1 VWILEW
7 LPHWIFYFAIIIGI
21 AGVVVSLF
29 LQFTPIVYLYKT
41 PIQIFSIILIAIV
54 TYMSGAI
61 SNEELWQA
69 RVKELEIKV
78 AQAETN
84 AAKENVKIVEKIVY
98 KNKIIKEKG
107 TEIIQYIDREVVNN
121 QEVVKFTENCVI
133 PKEII
138 NVHNNSITELSDT
151 GKGK

>member
-41 PIQIFSIILIAIV
+41 PIQIFSIILIAIG